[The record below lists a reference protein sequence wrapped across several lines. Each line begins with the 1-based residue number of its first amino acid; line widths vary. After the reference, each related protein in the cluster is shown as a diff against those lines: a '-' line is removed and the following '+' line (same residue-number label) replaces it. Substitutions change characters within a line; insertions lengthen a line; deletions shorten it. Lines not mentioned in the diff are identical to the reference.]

1 MRINANPIP
10 NSICQKQVPQF
21 HLPRNQPSLRDVKNR
36 RAALLTYVCH
46 QQRIANSEAR
56 ELSRDGYGGL
66 RIFSQPRERRKFEPV
81 YRWSGRQ
88 VRLWVLVW
96 LRSLYSLTLFRQA
109 KSMLSETRGSITIFV
124 IDCAY
129 LRAHGDC
136 RSVQSGDAAEHDG
149 KTYYFRGNAF

>member
-1 MRINANPIP
+1 MDVLSTLSACCRRGWVT
-10 NSICQKQVPQF
+10 KQ
-21 HLPRNQPSLRDVKNR
+21 S
-36 RAALLTYVCH
+36 AAEF
-46 QQRIANSEAR
+46 IFEACK
-56 ELSRDGYGGL
+56 ETSV
-66 RIFSQPRERRKFEPV
+66 QPRERRKFEPV

-109 KSMLSETRGSITIFV
+109 KNMLSETRGSITIFV